1 MHLNEIANFIEQ
13 STTIGIT
20 FHTSPDGDSLGSAL
34 ALLIA
39 LKNKNKMAYIISQE
53 KVPEDFSYLP
63 LSNEITGDLQAPID
77 NTELVI
83 VLDCG
88 NKERINAD
96 LNNYKRTLINIDHH
110 LSNHRYG
117 DFNYIDTKA
126 AAVAEIIYELLALLN
141 IEITK
146 DIAAC
151 LYTSLLTDTGSFKY
165 SNTTNRTHNIAGK
178 LIDTSIDFTGIH
190 RNIYENKDFKFLKLQ
205 GMVLENMYLLLD
217 NKICV
222 MEIHEQMLKDIDYV
236 LEDSSEIISYG
247 LKIKGV
253 EISVLFK
260 EVPQGV
266 KISFRS
272 KDTADVRK
280 IAEVFSGG
288 GHSKASGAFIPNVTI
303 YEAKELVIPK
313 LKDELKL

>member
-1 MHLNEIANFIEQ
+1 MHLNEIAKLIEQ

-39 LKNKNKMAYIISQE
+39 LKSKNKMAYIISQE
-53 KVPEDFSYLP
+53 KLPEDFSYLP
-63 LSNEITGDLQAPID
+63 FSNEIHGNLQEPIA
-77 NTELVI
+77 NTELII
-83 VLDCG
+83 VVDCG
-88 NKERINAD
+88 NKERINAN
-96 LNNYKRTLINIDHH
+96 LKSYKSTLINIDHH
-110 LSNHRYG
+110 LSNDMYG
-117 DFNYIDTKA
+117 DLNYVDIKA
-126 AAVAEIIYELLALLN
+126 AAVAEIIYKLISILA
-141 IEITK
+141 IPVTK
-146 DIAAC
+146 DIAIC

-165 SNTTNRTHNIAGK
+165 SNTTSRTHNIVAK
-178 LIDTSIDFTGIH
+178 LIDTSIDFTSIH
-190 RNIYENKDFKFLKLQ
+190 RNIYENKSFKFLKLQ

-217 NKICV
+217 NKVCI
-222 MEIHEQMLKDIDYV
+222 MEINEKMLKDINYI

-247 LKIKGV
+247 LKVKGV

-260 EVPQGV
+260 EAPSGV

-280 IAEVFSGG
+280 IAEYFSGG

-303 YEAKELVIPK
+303 EEAKKIVIPK

>member
-1 MHLNEIANFIEQ
+1 MHLNEIAKLIGQ

-53 KVPEDFSYLP
+53 KIPEDFSYLP
-63 LSNEITGDLQAPID
+63 FGSEISGNLQEPIE

-88 NKERINAD
+88 NRERINAK
-96 LNNYKRTLINIDHH
+96 LNNYKNTLINIDHH
-110 LSNHRYG
+110 LSNDMYG
-117 DFNYIDTKA
+117 DFNYVDTRA
-126 AAVAEIIYELLALLN
+126 AAVAEIVYELIAILN
-141 IEITK
+141 MKINK
-146 DIAAC
+146 DIATC

-165 SNTTNRTHNIAGK
+165 SNTTSRTHNIAAK
-178 LIDTSIDFTGIH
+178 LIDTSIDFTSIH
-190 RNIYENKDFKFLKLQ
+190 RNIYENKSFKFLKLQ

-217 NKICV
+217 NKICI
-222 MEIHEQMLKDIDYV
+222 MEIHEKMLKAINYV

-247 LKIKGV
+247 LKVKGV

-260 EVPQGV
+260 EATNGV

-280 IAEVFSGG
+280 IAENFFGG
-288 GHSKASGAFIPNVTI
+288 GHSKASGAFIPNVTLE
-303 YEAKELVIPK
+303 EAKNIVIPK

>member
-1 MHLNEIANFIEQ
+1 MHLNEIAKLIEQ

-53 KVPEDFSYLP
+53 KIPENFSYLP
-63 LSNEITGDLQAPID
+63 FSSEISSNLQEPIE

-88 NKERINAD
+88 NRERINAK
-96 LNNYKRTLINIDHH
+96 LNNYKNTLINIDHH
-110 LSNHRYG
+110 LSNDMYG
-117 DFNYIDTKA
+117 DFNYVDTIA
-126 AAVAEIIYELLALLN
+126 AAVAEIVYELIAILN
-141 IEITK
+141 MEITK
-146 DIAAC
+146 DIATC

-165 SNTTNRTHNIAGK
+165 SNTTSRTHNIAAK
-178 LIDTSIDFTGIH
+178 LIDTSIDFTSIH
-190 RNIYENKDFKFLKLQ
+190 RNIYENKPFKFLKLQ

-217 NKICV
+217 NKICI
-222 MEIHEQMLKDIDYV
+222 MEIHEKMLKDINYV

-247 LKIKGV
+247 LKVKGV
-253 EISVLFK
+253 EIAVLFK
-260 EVPQGV
+260 EVPNGV

-280 IAEVFSGG
+280 IAENFSGG
-288 GHSKASGAFIPNVTI
+288 GHSKASGAFIPNVTLE
-303 YEAKELVIPK
+303 EAKNTVIPK

>member
-1 MHLNEIANFIEQ
+1 MHLNEIAKLIEQ

-53 KVPEDFSYLP
+53 KIPEDFSYLP
-63 LSNEITGDLQAPID
+63 FSSEISGNLQEPIE

-83 VLDCG
+83 VVDCG
-88 NKERINAD
+88 NKERINAN
-96 LNNYKRTLINIDHH
+96 LNNYKNTLINIDHH
-110 LSNHRYG
+110 LSNDMYG
-117 DFNYIDTKA
+117 DFNYVDTKA
-126 AAVAEIIYELLALLN
+126 AAVAEIVYELITILN
-141 IEITK
+141 MEITK
-146 DIAAC
+146 DIAIC

-165 SNTTNRTHNIAGK
+165 SSTTKRTHNIAAK
-178 LIDTSIDFTGIH
+178 LIDTSIDFTSIH
-190 RNIYENKDFKFLKLQ
+190 RNIYENKSFKFLKLQ

-217 NKICV
+217 NKICI
-222 MEIHEQMLKDIDYV
+222 MEIHEKMLKDINYV

-247 LKIKGV
+247 LKVKGV

-260 EVPQGV
+260 EALNGV

-280 IAEVFSGG
+280 IAEHFSGG

-303 YEAKELVIPK
+303 EEAKNIVIPK